1 MPTRRELWDTLH
13 AAAASLYDGH
23 EARAATALL
32 CDELFKMRFTDVVV
46 EPDAACPESTEI
58 RMREIIRDIEEG
70 RPIQYIIGRT
80 EFYGRPFTV
89 REGVLI
95 PRPETE
101 ELVAWIIAE
110 HTGPNPTK
118 RYPAGRNLTKPHRT
132 AHVLRESSGPAPL
145 RLLDIGTGSGCIA
158 VSLAAELRHSEVTAL
173 DVSAEALAIAAENAT
188 FNHTAVA
195 FLLHDI
201 LGPNLPPE
209 FAPGTF
215 DVVVSNPP
223 YVTDGER
230 NLMRPNV
237 LNHEP
242 ALALFVPDNDP
253 LKFYRAI
260 AKHGQTLLRP
270 GGALYFEINEQFG
283 SEMLQMLH
291 TEGYT
296 GAEYVAGDIF
306 GSGIAF
312 CVQHLQH
319 FGTELF
325 VDFEIERSAGT
336 QQCLSVFC
344 DRAVKFQRIVVGNEQ
359 GERRLVIQDV
369 GSHQV
374 PFPVGDIRRVA
385 DDHVECSGGKFR
397 REIRS

>member
-101 ELVAWIIAE
+101 EMVAWIIAE

-118 RYPAGRNLTKPHRT
+118 RYPAGRNPTQPHRT
-132 AHVLRESSGPAPL
+132 AHVLHESSGPAPL

-201 LGPNLPPE
+201 LGPDLPPE

-230 NLMRPNV
+230 NLIATQRSESRAGARPV
-237 LNHEP
+237 RSRQRSAKILP
-242 ALALFVPDNDP
+242 RDRKTRTDTVASRRSALFRNQRTIR
-253 LKFYRAI
+253 FRNA
-260 AKHGQTLLRP
+260 A
-270 GGALYFEINEQFG
+270 N
-283 SEMLQMLH
+283 
-291 TEGYT
+291 
-296 GAEYVAGDIF
+296 VA
-306 GSGIAF
+306 
-312 CVQHLQH
+312 H
-319 FGTELF
+319 
-325 VDFEIERSAGT
+325 
-336 QQCLSVFC
+336 
-344 DRAVKFQRIVVGNEQ
+344 
-359 GERRLVIQDV
+359 RRL
-369 GSHQV
+369 H
-374 PFPVGDIRRVA
+374 
-385 DDHVECSGGKFR
+385 
-397 REIRS
+397 RS

>member
-1 MPTRRELWDTLH
+1 MFFGTSSGSFPESTRTLVCGKNITFAGNVTFLRTMPTRRELWDTLH

-70 RPIQYIIGRT
+70 RPIQYIIGRI

-118 RYPAGRNLTKPHRT
+118 RYPAGRNPTQPHRT
-132 AHVLRESSGPAPL
+132 AHVLHESSGPAPL

-201 LGPNLPPE
+201 LGPDLPPE

-230 NLMRPNV
+230 TLMRPNV

-242 ALALFVPDNDP
+242 SLALFVPDNDP

-296 GAEYVAGDIF
+296 GAELRRDIF
-306 GSGIAF
+306 
-312 CVQHLQH
+312 
-319 FGTELF
+319 
-325 VDFEIERSAGT
+325 DKERM
-336 QQCLSVFC
+336 V
-344 DRAVKFQRIVVGNEQ
+344 RAWRN
-359 GERRLVIQDV
+359 
-369 GSHQV
+369 
-374 PFPVGDIRRVA
+374 
-385 DDHVECSGGKFR
+385 
-397 REIRS
+397 

>member
-46 EPDAACPESTEI
+46 EPDAACPANTET
-58 RMREIIRDIEEG
+58 RMREVIREIEKG

-118 RYPAGRNLTKPHRT
+118 RYPADRNLTQPHRT
-132 AHVLRESSGPAPL
+132 ARALRESSGPAPL

-158 VSLAAELRHSEVTAL
+158 VSLAAELRHSAVTAL
-173 DVSAEALAIAAENAT
+173 DVSTEALAIAAENAT
-188 FNHTAVA
+188 FNHTTVT
-195 FLLHDI
+195 FVLHDI
-201 LGPNLPPE
+201 LQANLPPE

-215 DVVVSNPP
+215 NVIVSNPP
-223 YVTDGER
+223 YVTDRER
-230 NLMRPNV
+230 NMMRPNV

-253 LKFYRAI
+253 LQFYRAI
-260 AKHGQTLLRP
+260 AKHGRTLLRP

-283 SEMLQMLH
+283 SEMLQLLH

-296 GAEYVAGDIF
+296 GAELRRDIF
-306 GSGIAF
+306 
-312 CVQHLQH
+312 
-319 FGTELF
+319 
-325 VDFEIERSAGT
+325 DKERM
-336 QQCLSVFC
+336 V
-344 DRAVKFQRIVVGNEQ
+344 RAWRN
-359 GERRLVIQDV
+359 
-369 GSHQV
+369 
-374 PFPVGDIRRVA
+374 
-385 DDHVECSGGKFR
+385 
-397 REIRS
+397 

>member
-118 RYPAGRNLTKPHRT
+118 RYPAGRNLTKPHRP

-158 VSLAAELRHSEVTAL
+158 VSLALFYCM
-173 DVSAEALAIAAENAT
+173 T
-188 FNHTAVA
+188 F
-195 FLLHDI
+195 
-201 LGPNLPPE
+201 
-209 FAPGTF
+209 
-215 DVVVSNPP
+215 
-223 YVTDGER
+223 
-230 NLMRPNV
+230 
-237 LNHEP
+237 
-242 ALALFVPDNDP
+242 
-253 LKFYRAI
+253 
-260 AKHGQTLLRP
+260 
-270 GGALYFEINEQFG
+270 
-283 SEMLQMLH
+283 
-291 TEGYT
+291 
-296 GAEYVAGDIF
+296 
-306 GSGIAF
+306 
-312 CVQHLQH
+312 
-319 FGTELF
+319 
-325 VDFEIERSAGT
+325 
-336 QQCLSVFC
+336 
-344 DRAVKFQRIVVGNEQ
+344 
-359 GERRLVIQDV
+359 
-369 GSHQV
+369 
-374 PFPVGDIRRVA
+374 
-385 DDHVECSGGKFR
+385 
-397 REIRS
+397 